1 VQQAQQTASDLRQK
15 QSAYAAAEA
24 AHSEAE
30 KQINVLRAER
40 RTGEG
45 QLKQAQAQL
54 GWPVEDDLHLHA
66 ENATG
71 NYVKVVQRVS
81 QRARLPAAYP
91 PISPR

>member
-40 RTGEG
+40 